1 MLNSSFCSTKW
12 IGAQPLPLANC
23 QESLMEGGGGG
34 LPYDGVAYSFLL
46 HAKES
51 AVSCGWVGHL
61 APVQT

>member
-1 MLNSSFCSTKW
+1 MDKSTTTPPSQLL
-12 IGAQPLPLANC
+12 GEPD
-23 QESLMEGGGGG
+23 EGGGVGDGG
-34 LPYDGVAYSFLL
+34 LPYDGVAYSFSL